1 MYRLMIVDDDEI
13 LRKGLVQKVDWAQY
27 GLEVVAEA
35 KNGKEAL
42 YKMDESMPQIIITDI
57 QMPIMDGLQ
66 LTKTISKLYPK
77 VKIVLLTAYEEFEYA
92 KKALEYR
99 VCQYV
104 LKYESDEAVLE
115 AVQSA
120 VKQIEAET
128 ESERL
133 KEKNLEAQRRS
144 FFREISCNKLERMAI
159 EEQAQHLG
167 IDLHCRRYGT
177 VSFKIE
183 SLKSMDEIRFLVQ
196 TKEWFR
202 AIEETIG
209 KRCKEAG
216 YAISFFQGKEYL
228 NGVLLDEQGD
238 NGMEILN
245 LLQHEILKLQ
255 TELNIHL
262 YAGMG
267 RWYETIDHVHES
279 YMEALKVNHL
289 RDILDKEYP
298 KEEYPVLG
306 YRPEMSAEETIEELV
321 VKVKGYIDDCYA
333 REELSLEEIAAQV
346 HLSANYVSTLFKK
359 HSGMNISDYI
369 IKVRMEHAAR
379 LLADTNFK
387 TYEIAEQ
394 IGYTNAQYFSVLFKK
409 YYKMTPKEYRN
420 KNKT

>member
-1 MYRLMIVDDDEI
+1 MYSLMIVDDDEI
-13 LRKGLVQKVDWAQY
+13 LRKGLVQKVDWVQY

-66 LTKTISKLYPK
+66 LTKTISRLYPK

-104 LKYESDEAVLE
+104 LKYENDEAVME

-144 FFREISCNKLERMAI
+144 FFREISCNKLEPKAI
-159 EEQAQHLG
+159 EEQAEHLG
-167 IDLHCRRYGT
+167 IGLHCRRYGT

-279 YMEALKVNHL
+279 YQSFE
-289 RDILDKEYP
+289 
-298 KEEYPVLG
+298 G
-306 YRPEMSAEETIEELV
+306 
-321 VKVKGYIDDCYA
+321 
-333 REELSLEEIAAQV
+333 
-346 HLSANYVSTLFKK
+346 
-359 HSGMNISDYI
+359 
-369 IKVRMEHAAR
+369 
-379 LLADTNFK
+379 
-387 TYEIAEQ
+387 
-394 IGYTNAQYFSVLFKK
+394 
-409 YYKMTPKEYRN
+409 
-420 KNKT
+420 